1 MVYLVLTRDGYEEL
15 VRQLQ
20 RIPSPLWVNKD
31 VLSQTELEAARSEVE
46 LTDFTYRVA
55 PSDIKEVEEAAY
67 TVKEHHPNE
76 TVWVEYVPDPL
87 TLRELS

>member
-1 MVYLVLTRDGYEEL
+1 MVYLVLTRSGYEEL

-31 VLSQTELEAARSEVE
+31 VLSQAELKAVRSQGE
-46 LTDFTYRVA
+46 LTDFVYRIT
-55 PSDIKEVEEAAY
+55 PSDITEVEKAAY

-76 TVWVEYVPDPL
+76 AVWVEYVPAL
-87 TLRELS
+87 